1 MFKLAFRFLALLA
14 AFAVLRY
21 VISMVWKLFGEVFRS
36 PKAPVPARQNVDIQ
50 SGGDLKKDPVC
61 GTFVSTTSS
70 LNKTVNG
77 EVVYFCSIACRDKF
91 KLA

>member
-1 MFKLAFRFLALLA
+1 MFKFVFRFLALLA

-21 VISMVWKLFGEVFRS
+21 VISLVSKLVGEVFRS
-36 PKAPVPARQNVDIQ
+36 ASSPVARQDTGIQ
-50 SGGDLKKDPVC
+50 SGGELKKDPVC
-61 GTFVSTTSS
+61 GTFVSTGSS

-77 EVVYFCSIACRDKF
+77 KVVYFCSIACRDKF

>member
-1 MFKLAFRFLALLA
+1 MFKIVFRFIALLA

-21 VISMVWKLFGEVFRS
+21 VISIVAKLVGEMFRS
-36 PKAPVPARQNVDIQ
+36 AKAPVPVRRDSDIQ

-61 GTFVSTTSS
+61 GTFVSTGSS
-70 LNKTVNG
+70 PNKMVNG
-77 EVVYFCSIACRDKF
+77 ELVYFCSIACRDKF